1 MNLLEEVRTYIAQ
14 ILLPKTK
21 AKDTAEFREFLK
33 KGIIVTRNVDIYLH
47 KPVTD
52 PNWKSGMPIPK
63 EFIVD
68 ERHVHN
74 DVVDAGEV
82 LIAELLAHK
91 FANNEAT
98 LTIPHLDGLQY
109 ITVGTGVVAVN
120 QDDVNLG
127 TPGTGANVSKAATT
141 TFIGTSGDNEFKI
154 TTTYANG
161 DANGGGTLAITEA
174 GIFVDD
180 SIADAPTTEDD
191 ITNRMFN
198 RVVFAVLSKTSSF
211 QLTIQWLIKIGTIS

>member
-1 MNLLEEVRTYIAQ
+1 MNLLEEVRTYIAK

-21 AKDTAEFREFLK
+21 AKTTAEFREYLK
-33 KGIIVTRNVDIYLH
+33 KGFVITRNVDIILH

-52 PNWKSGMPIPK
+52 PNWKSWMPVPK
-63 EFIVD
+63 ELIVD
-68 ERHVHN
+68 SRHVHN

-109 ITVGTGVVAVN
+109 ITVGTGVVAVSQN
-120 QDDVNLG
+120 DVNLG
-127 TPGTGANVSKAATT
+127 TPGTGSNVSKAATT
-141 TFIGTSGDNEFKI
+141 TFVGTSGDNEFKI
-154 TTTYANG
+154 STTYDTG
-161 DANGGGTLAITEA
+161 DANGAGTLAITEA

-180 SIADAPTTEDD
+180 SIVDAPTTEDD

-198 RVVFAVLSKTSSF
+198 RAVFAVLSKTSGF
-211 QLTIQWLIKIGTIS
+211 QLTIQWLIKIGTLT